1 MVEVVFLGVGEAF
14 DEALP
19 NTSILI
25 RYGREPSLVTLLLDC
40 GFTAP
45 PQFWKEEPAPDAL
58 NGIWIS
64 HFHADHAFGLPALLV
79 RFREEER
86 SRVLTVIGQKGIE
99 SFTRSVVELAYPGFY
114 QKLTF
119 PIEYVEVEPTGEVVL
134 FDLILRTA
142 ENAHSQRDLALRIDG
157 LGTSIFYSGDGK
169 PTRGSTAL
177 AQHANLII
185 HEAFHMETEIAGHG
199 TVAGSVEMAK
209 RCETSNLALVHIYR
223 NARSEVREKIG
234 QIRHSAGSVNVIAPE
249 PGQRLMLEPS

>member
-14 DEALP
+14 DETLP

-25 RYGREPSLVTLLLDC
+25 RYARGPSSVTLLLDC

-45 PQFWKEEPAPDAL
+45 PQFWREEPAPDTL
-58 NGIWIS
+58 DGIWIS

-86 SRVLTVIGQKGIE
+86 SRVLTLIGQKGIE
-99 SFTRSVVELAYPGFY
+99 SFTRSVVELAYPGLY

-119 PIEYVEVEPTGEVVL
+119 PIEYVEVEPTDEVVL
-134 FDLILRTA
+134 FDLTFRTA
-142 ENAHSQRDLALRIDG
+142 ENGHSQRDLALRIDG

-169 PTRGSTAL
+169 PTRESAAL
-177 AQHANLII
+177 AQGTHLII
-185 HEAFHMETEIAGHG
+185 HEAFHMETELAGHG
-199 TVAGSVEMAK
+199 TVTGSVDMAK

-223 NARSEVREKIG
+223 DARSEVLEKIG
-234 QIRHSAGSVNVIAPE
+234 QIRHSAGSLNVIVPE
-249 PGQRLMLEPS
+249 PGRKLMLEPN